1 MRVRHVPQ
9 CAVLCALLAVSA
21 SVAGAQP
28 AAQPPA
34 EATPTP
40 QRLQLEQRVRERIAL
55 ILKERLALTDE
66 QSRRM
71 SDLWVRLEPE
81 RRELNRDERETRA
94 ALRAELLAGSQG
106 NEARIRELMDRVS
119 TLDRKKLDLRDRE
132 QQELAQFLS
141 PGQRARFFALQDELR
156 RAFNN
161 AQRRRLEEGAVG
173 GGLLRERL
181 QERRERRPLAPPL

>member
-1 MRVRHVPQ
+1 VV
-9 CAVLCALLAVSA
+9 CVLLAVSA
-21 SVAGAQP
+21 MTGVAQP

-34 EATPTP
+34 DAASSP
-40 QRLQLEQRVRERIAL
+40 QRQQLEQRVRDRIAL
-55 ILKERLALTDE
+55 ILKERLALTDD

-81 RRELNRDERETRA
+81 RRALTREERETRA

-106 NEARIRELMDRVS
+106 NETRIRELMDRVS
-119 TLDRKKLDLRDRE
+119 VLDRKKLDLRDRE

-161 AQRRRLEEGAVG
+161 AQRRRLEEGVIG
-173 GGLLRERL
+173 GGALRERM
-181 QERRERRPLAPPL
+181 QERRDRRPLAPPL